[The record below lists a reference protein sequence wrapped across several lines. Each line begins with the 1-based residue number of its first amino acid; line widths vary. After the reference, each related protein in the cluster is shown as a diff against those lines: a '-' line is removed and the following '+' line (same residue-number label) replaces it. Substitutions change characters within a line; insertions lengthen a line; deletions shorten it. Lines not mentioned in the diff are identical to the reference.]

1 MAFGSLSGQIYNNCM
16 ISNYSRLTDLLEQ
29 TVRGEL
35 VRMVEKEL
43 ENMAEDPLIIDLLAM
58 AVADPNLS
66 RTVQSMKIIQDWRR
80 QYT

>member
-1 MAFGSLSGQIYNNCM
+1 M